1 MQSYSLDLSKPMHE
15 MSLCENILQTLQQ
28 QANVQHYR
36 KVKTV
41 WLEIG
46 ALAGVETDALRFSF
60 DSVMLGSIA
69 EHARLEIIDIP
80 AQAYC
85 SKCAKPVPIE
95 QRYDACPECEHFPL
109 QIVSGDQMRIKQLE
123 VE

>member
-1 MQSYSLDLSKPMHE
+1 MQSYSLEPAKPMHE

-28 QANVQHYR
+28 QANAQQYS
-36 KVKTV
+36 KVKTI

-46 ALAGVETDALRFSF
+46 ELAGVEADALRFSF
-60 DSVMLGSIA
+60 DSVMQDSIA
-69 EHARLEIIDIP
+69 DQARLEIIDI
-80 AQAYC
+80 AGQAYC
-85 SKCAKPVPIE
+85 SHCAKNVPIQ
-95 QRYDACPECEHFPL
+95 QRYDACPECGHFPL